1 MDITARLNQL
11 DELVREAKAMPLSS
25 SVLVNRDEVLDLIAE
40 MQEALPDEIK
50 QARWIVKDREEL
62 LSKAKADGEA
72 LVAAARDEQ
81 LKMARQESIVAR
93 ANGEGERIL
102 AEAEA
107 TARAM
112 KREAEEYVD
121 GKLAQF
127 EIGLRKILEDSQSA
141 SKALAKTLDQVEV
154 GRDKLRAPSTAA
166 EQEFGDHEA
175 RPPRETQLF
184 DEEGS

>member
-1 MDITARLNQL
+1 MPKAPIVVAVDGSQTANAAVAWAALAARS
-11 DELVREAKAMPLSS
+11 DSVPLR
-25 SVLVNRDEVLDLIAE
+25 LVNSATLP
-40 MQEALPDEIK
+40 ALYGTTVVFTQSDFDM
-50 QARWIVKDREEL
+50 VH
-62 LSKAKADGEA
+62 AD
-72 LVAAARDEQ
+72 
-81 LKMARQESIVAR
+81 
-93 ANGEGERIL
+93 GERIL

-107 TARAM
+107 TSRAM

>member
-72 LVAAARDEQ
+72 LVAAAREEQ

-166 EQEFGDHEA
+166 EQEFGDYEA